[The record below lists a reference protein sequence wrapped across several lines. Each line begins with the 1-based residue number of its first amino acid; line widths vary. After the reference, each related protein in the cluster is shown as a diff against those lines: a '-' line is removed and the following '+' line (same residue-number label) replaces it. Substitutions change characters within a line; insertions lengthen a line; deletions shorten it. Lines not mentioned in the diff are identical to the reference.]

1 MKLLDT
7 DRYFTPRWIVDL
19 VIEQFGGVIDTDPCA
34 DPLSDIPATH
44 RFDAREGADGLI
56 KPWVG
61 RCFVNPPY
69 SDVAPWVL
77 RAVQHAASGGEVIML
92 INAATDTQY
101 WTSYVFEH
109 GTVAFVNKRVK
120 FAKPGSSKPV
130 ANLYPSAIV
139 YFGDNVDAFIHL
151 WQAHATI
158 VTKVKEIREA
168 A

>member
-1 MKLLDT
+1 VILRDS

-19 VIEQFGGVIDTDPCA
+19 VIEQFGGIIDCDPCS

-44 RFDAREGADGLI
+44 RFDAREGVDGLV
-56 KPWVG
+56 KSWVG
-61 RCFVNPPY
+61 KCWVNPPY
-69 SDVAPWVL
+69 SDAQPWVL

-92 INAATDTQY
+92 INASTDTSY

-120 FAKPGSSKPV
+120 FTKPGSDKAV
-130 ANLYPSAIV
+130 ANLCPSAIV
-139 YFGDNVDAFIHL
+139 YFGPNVDAFIRT

-158 VTKVKEIREA
+158 VTKIKEA